1 MMTYIKIDRNNYKKI
16 FVLGDLHG
24 CYDLLISQLKS
35 VDFDFDNDLVIAVGD
50 LIDRG
55 NQNLDCLRLINQKWF
70 RTVRGNHEQMAI
82 DAVNGVLD
90 ASITWKY
97 NGGNWYSQLP
107 ETEKCEAKKLI
118 NQCMQLPL
126 IIEIVINNKLIAIAH
141 ADYPDST
148 YEFNKSVSEQK
159 IIWNRSRLECN
170 DYSKI
175 DGVDLFIFGH
185 TPVQKITKFG
195 NRIYIDTGAVFTGN
209 LTLVRIDN
217 IEVA

>member
-1 MMTYIKIDRNNYKKI
+1 MYTKIDSNNYKKI

-24 CYDLLISQLKS
+24 CYDLLMSQLKS
-35 VDFDFDNDLVIAVGD
+35 VDFDFENDLVIAVGD

-55 NQNLDCLRLINQKWF
+55 NQNLECLRLINQKWF

-107 ETEKCEAKKLI
+107 ETEKREAEKLI

-126 IIEIVINNKLIAIAH
+126 IIEVVINNTLIAIAH
-141 ADYPDST
+141 ADYPDNT

-170 DYSKI
+170 DYSNI
-175 DGVDLFIFGH
+175 NGVDVFIFGH
-185 TPVQKITKFG
+185 TPVQKVTQFG

-209 LTLVRIDN
+209 LTSIRIDN
-217 IEVA
+217 IEVCDE